1 MNADGISVLLE
12 GREETVNHLRSPFR
26 FELVMENDGVLGH
39 RRCAQRVMA
48 AGLQALQGQDGATS
62 DAVQAVLNAA
72 LEQISSEHT
81 SMRPSVRLS
90 GVYAFCANVRS
101 LPSLPTLEMLFT

>member
-62 DAVQAVLNAA
+62 DAVQAALKAA
-72 LEQISSEHT
+72 LEQISSEHAGVCWT
-81 SMRPSVRLS
+81 LYCSLLLPAIVSSVMQAS
-90 GVYAFCANVRS
+90 VQPPVS
-101 LPSLPTLEMLFT
+101 LH